1 MKYYAI
7 FHAYVGDRS
16 VIRLDGRY
24 SMQGMHSA
32 AIKHAKA
39 HKMTK
44 GTYTIERGAHLS
56 RTFALSLP
64 RKLSDY
70 VS

>member
-16 VIRLDGRY
+16 VIRLDGRH

-32 AIKHAKA
+32 AIAHAKA
-39 HKMTK
+39 HGMTN
-44 GTYTIERGAHLS
+44 GTYTIERGAHLL
-56 RTFALSLP
+56 RTFALSKP